1 MKEKN
6 VEYLIPLVK
15 NTAQEISRRLGF
27 NRNLEERRCK

>member
-1 MKEKN
+1 
-6 VEYLIPLVK
+6 LVK